1 MPPIGQSRAVA
12 RGSRGAIKTAPAA
25 AAAAEDEEVEQE
37 VLVLAV
43 VARNKVLVL
52 VKEKFW

>member
-25 AAAAEDEEVEQE
+25 AAAAEDEEVEKE